1 MGVEDEKDDTIF
13 DDRIQNNEN
22 SILNKGISLKSI
34 ENQRNVENVR
44 SKIEHLEHHNNER
57 SEIVV

>member
-1 MGVEDEKDDTIF
+1 MGVEDEKDDIKI

-34 ENQRNVENVR
+34 EKSINVEKVR